1 MAQINPTTQ
10 QPMTELEL
18 LRMKM
23 NAKTDETLDST
34 RNMVR
39 LCDESTTVGA
49 QTLGKLE
56 SQGQQLRGIDSNMDN
71 IRDDIHEAQRDL
83 DEIDKCCGLCVLPW
97 KRVKPDTKS
106 SKYPSGTNGYST
118 GANYQVNSYQPQS
131 GFRQQQQQQLPQ
143 QQKTGPFITRIT
155 NDDRED
161 EMEQNLQQV
170 SGMVSQLHSMATD
183 MNQEI
188 TTHNQ
193 ILDRIDR
200 KAEYNQTELMF
211 AQKKADKILGQTSKP
226 DNKNNNILPS
236 NTTLTA
242 AKMLMK

>member
-1 MAQINPTTQ
+1 MDNPATR
-10 QPMTELEL
+10 QPMSELEL
-18 LRMKM
+18 LRMQM

-39 LCDESTTVGA
+39 LCDESTKVGA

-56 SQGQQLRGIDSNMDN
+56 SQGQQLRGIDSDMDN
-71 IRDDIHEAQRDL
+71 IREDLHEAQRDL

-97 KRVKPDTKS
+97 RKVKPDTKTP
-106 SKYPSGTNGYST
+106 KYPTSGNGYQTGTNN
-118 GANYQVNSYQPQS
+118 NYQVNSYQPQS
-131 GFRQQQQQQLPQ
+131 GFQIQQN
-143 QQKTGPFITRIT
+143 QQKSGPFITRIT
-155 NDDRED
+155 NDARED

-193 ILDRIDR
+193 ILDRIDQ
-200 KAEYNQTELMF
+200 KAQYNQSQLEF
-211 AQKKADKILGQTSKP
+211 AQKKADKILGQSWKP
-226 DNKNNNILPS
+226 DNKSNNILPS
-236 NTTLTA
+236 STTLTA
-242 AKMLMK
+242 AKMMMK